1 MEVPMTGQH
10 FDDQHRERFS
20 TVTVIE
26 TLIITGLE
34 AAVIGSFILALFSL
48 AQYSPH

>member
-1 MEVPMTGQH
+1 MTVQH
-10 FDDQHRERFS
+10 FDDQHHEPFWK
-20 TVTVIE
+20 VTAFFE

-34 AAVIGSFILALFSL
+34 VAVIGSFILALFSL